1 LAGPPHFEL
10 VDVSMN
16 FHQCIHVHVA
26 HIRFRNTYGI
36 GEEMANWRLQTV
48 KQTVKSDFGSAL
60 QFA

>member
-1 LAGPPHFEL
+1 
-10 VDVSMN
+10 MN